1 MLAGSTPTLDRGRV
15 MLDLRSR
22 VLSVAGQPVKLG
34 SRAFDLLVALV
45 ERRDRVVS
53 KQELLDVVW
62 PGLVVEENN
71 LQVQVVTLRKLLGP
85 QAIVTVSGRGYRCAL
100 VPDTEPPA
108 PVASAGLPPAA
119 FAPLPAPAPAAADG
133 LIGREPLLALA
144 RARLAAPGTRLLTL
158 TGTGGSGKTRLALHV
173 AAERSAALADGAY
186 VVMLAPV
193 REDSLVVG
201 AIAAAVGVQDGGG
214 DALIE
219 TLATFL
225 RPRAVLLLLDN
236 LEHLP
241 DAAAQVADLLH
252 RCPRLQV
259 LATSRSRLRLAE
271 EQVLEVPPLA
281 LPADG
286 QPGAWSESPAVALFA
301 RRAAALGR
309 DVLASPEDRTAAV
322 QICCRLDGL
331 PLAIELAAARLR
343 LLTPRA
349 LASRL
354 QQALPL
360 LKGQVADA
368 PTRHQT
374 LRDTI
379 GWSHELLDAATQRL
393 FRRLSVF
400 VGGWSLE
407 AAEAMADDP
416 TAALDQLEAL
426 MDHHLVQRI
435 DDVDDTPRYTML
447 ETIREFGLE
456 QLARHGELAALQERH
471 ACHLADLA
479 RQQDRRL
486 RSAERTRA
494 RAVLAAERANLRAAL
509 AWAGAQPD
517 AEIACRLAGRLG
529 WWWYFDDALRE
540 GEAAVAPLLRRTA
553 SAAGRALLW
562 ATAARLALY
571 LADTAGALTRAR
583 TAIELAQTCADR
595 ETLAMALNIEALA
608 VSATSRDEGVAC
620 MQRCA
625 EAFRALQDGWGVAF
639 AVSYIGVILAFRPGR
654 EVDAEAYLQEGRV
667 RFEALGDVW
676 GTTTPTHYLGLIL
689 ARRGDLAGARHWAD
703 VSLHGALAE
712 GDNFRAVGSHHQLAR
727 LAVAAGDLDTA
738 RRHERQCIELRLE
751 RGHQVDAWRHGR
763 WLARLH
769 WLQGRRE
776 AALRWFAASAVAG
789 NELQRAV
796 GTTVGAVD
804 AQEFE
809 AAWAELQ
816 RAWPGAEAEPL
827 WRESLALTAPQLLA
841 ITDADT
847 GPPAT

>member
-1 MLAGSTPTLDRGRV
+1 MLASSTPTLDRGRV
-15 MLDLRSR
+15 QLDLRAR
-22 VLSVAGQPVKLG
+22 VLNVAGQPAKLG
-34 SRAFDLLVALV
+34 SRAFDLLVALI

-100 VPDTEPPA
+100 QPDAE
-108 PVASAGLPPAA
+108 V
-119 FAPLPAPAPAAADG
+119 PAPAASAGSPVATFAPTAPDG
-133 LIGREPLLALA
+133 LIGRGPLLAMA
-144 RARLAAPGTRLLTL
+144 RAQLAAPGTRLLTL
-158 TGTGGSGKTRLALHV
+158 TGAGGSGKTRLALHV

-193 REDSLVVG
+193 REATHVVG
-201 AIAAAVGVQDGGG
+201 AIAAAVGVQDGGRE
-214 DALIE
+214 LLVE
-219 TLATFL
+219 TLAAFL

-241 DAAAQVADLLH
+241 DAAAQVVDLLH

-281 LPADG
+281 LPSDE
-286 QPGAWSESPAVALFA
+286 QPGTWRDSPAVALFA
-301 RRAAALGR
+301 QRAATLGR
-309 DVLASPEDRTAAV
+309 DVLASPEDLAAAV
-322 QICCRLDGL
+322 QICRRLDGL

-343 LLTPRA
+343 VLTPRA

-360 LKGQVADA
+360 LKGQAADA
-368 PTRHQT
+368 PARHQT

-379 GWSHELLDAATQRL
+379 GWSHDLLDAAAQRL
-393 FRRLSVF
+393 FRRLAVF

-407 AAEAMADDP
+407 AAEALGDDP
-416 TAALDQLEAL
+416 AVVLDQLEAL

-435 DDVDDTPRYTML
+435 DDVDDAPRYTML

-456 QLARHGELAALQERH
+456 QLVRHGELDALRERH
-471 ACHLADLA
+471 AGHLAELA
-479 RQQDRRL
+479 LRQDRRL
-486 RSAERTRA
+486 RSAERPRA
-494 RAVLAAERANLRAAL
+494 RGVLAAERANLRAAL
-509 AWAGAQPD
+509 AWAGARPD
-517 AEIACRLAGRLG
+517 AELACRLAGRLG

-540 GEAAVAPLLRRTA
+540 GEAVLTPLLPCSAPAALRAPVWA
-553 SAAGRALLW
+553 S
-562 ATAARLALY
+562 AARLALY
-571 LADTAGALTRAR
+571 LADTDGALTRAR
-583 TAIELAQTCADR
+583 TAIALAQSCGDR
-595 ETLAMALNIEALA
+595 ETLAMALNIEAVA

-625 EAFRALQDGWGVAF
+625 EAFRALNDAWGVAF

-689 ARRGDLAGARHWAD
+689 ARRGDLAGARHWAER
-703 VSLHGALAE
+703 SLQGSLAE

-738 RRHERQCIELRLE
+738 RRHQRQCIELRLE

-776 AALRWFAASAVAG
+776 AALRWFAASDVAG
-789 NELQRAV
+789 SELLRSV

-816 RAWPGAEAEPL
+816 RAWPGAETEPA
-827 WRESLALTAPQLLA
+827 WRESQALSVPQLLA

-847 GPPAT
+847 EPSTT